1 MGEGRAADG
10 AVSHAHQ
17 PAAAGVADARP
28 AVGGAAAARPCS
40 GGSMPGPGPS
50 PGAAPA
56 GATRGAVAGA
66 GVRQMSQQ
74 RVRNPLQA
82 SPEAAGGAAARAGD
96 APGAARPPILHAEG
110 PPPSAAA
117 PLGTSAGGARLS
129 SAPAPA
135 TPQPGGSA
143 AAGLP
148 SAPAPAAPHA
158 TGGRGARACPAGSGD
173 CAHLLA
179 PCAVPAGATQAHAG
193 PWEPLEP
200 AAGGAACASPSDLI
214 KWADCEAAP
223 TAGGAGQAAHAASDG
238 TAPPRAPLRSL
249 LDAGDAAPAVPAG
262 GASPGSPSG
271 PEPGHA
277 HAAWGAQPAAA
288 EEGAAD
294 SSPGSS
300 PAAAPLDELLGVEHA
315 GALLGVG
322 LQPPAASPGRAAALA
337 GLARI
342 SLADLEPAA
351 APGDGAGAADAG
363 FDLDAGRALAP
374 DGQHPGAAEPGD
386 DSAAPDQGHLPPASA
401 AAAGGAA
408 LGAPGPAAGTE
419 WPCEAGPAQG
429 GPDAAPAGGAALEL
443 DPWEAHPEHALLPE
457 GARPTAGDQSG
468 PSASTPRSL
477 AGPPPALAAS
487 AAAPVSAPGAAQVG
501 PLEQAS
507 GAAEEPATPAA
518 AAQPVLVLGTGAKA
532 ITISRKP
539 GRPPRRRAPARP
551 PCSARA
557 QPVRWRARSRHAR
570 LRSTLSS
577 PRVHGN

>member
-96 APGAARPPILHAEG
+96 APGAAARPPSLLTERL
-110 PPPSAAA
+110 PSPAAA
-117 PLGTSAGGARLS
+117 PLGSSAGGARPS

-143 AAGLP
+143 AAGVP

-158 TGGRGARACPAGSGD
+158 MGGRGGRACPAGSGD
-173 CAHLLA
+173 WAHLLA
-179 PCAVPAGATQAHAG
+179 PCAVPAGAAQARAG

-214 KWADCEAAP
+214 KWGDCEAAP
-223 TAGGAGQAAHAASDG
+223 AVGGAGQAARAAGDG
-238 TAPPRAPLRSL
+238 AGSPRARPRSL
-249 LDAGDAAPAVPAG
+249 LDAGDAAPAAPAG

-277 HAAWGAQPAAA
+277 HAAWGAPPAAA

-294 SSPGSS
+294 SSPGLG
-300 PAAAPLDELLGVEHA
+300 PAAAPLDELLGVERA
-315 GALLGVG
+315 GALLGAG
-322 LQPPAASPGRAAALA
+322 LQLPASPGRAVALA
-337 GLARI
+337 GLAGI

-363 FDLDAGRALAP
+363 SDADAGRSLAP
-374 DGQHPGAAEPGD
+374 DSQHPGAAAPNS

-419 WPCEAGPAQG
+419 WPCEAAPAQG
-429 GPDAAPAGGAALEL
+429 GADAAPAGGAALEL

-477 AGPPPALAAS
+477 TGPPPASAAS

-501 PLEQAS
+501 PLEQASGREAS

-539 GRPPRRRAPARP
+539 GRPPRRRAGPPA
-551 PCSARA
+551 CGAQA
-557 QPVRWRARSRHAR
+557 QPVCWRARSRHAPP
-570 LRSTLSS
+570 LHPS
-577 PRVHGN
+577 